1 MKKQYW
7 TLALL
12 GAAAAMYGVACSG
25 DDNKNDG
32 GTDGGPADTGGG
44 DVAKPDSGG
53 DAGDAGPSFPA
64 MPALKAT
71 QVDRMGRPAIN
82 TALNHVFDPTVSAD
96 GGAGAVAKDTYNA
109 DKNVAGWTAAYA
121 PQFAGNLGIFD
132 ALDTDGGTGSGCG
145 NQLGFVV
152 AHSYA
157 TIAGL
162 TADDRL
168 YIDTSKTTCS
178 IYLGV
183 ELNATTLQPNTD
195 CGGRKLSYDVI
206 DATYSAVAGAA
217 VSDGVGPVA
226 AKTNGTTFPYLA
238 APQ

>member
-1 MKKQYW
+1 MKKQYL

-12 GAAAAMYGVACSG
+12 GAAAAMYGIACSG
-25 DDNKNDG
+25 DDAQNDG
-32 GTDGGPADTGGG
+32 GTDSGPADSGGG
-44 DVAKPDSGG
+44 DTAKTDSGS
-53 DAGDAGPSFPA
+53 DAGPNFPA
-64 MPALKAT
+64 MPTLKTT

-96 GGAGAVAKDTYNA
+96 GGAGAAAKDAYNA

-121 PQFAGNLGIFD
+121 PQFAGNLGVFD

-145 NQLGFVV
+145 NQLGFNV
-152 AHSYA
+152 AHSY
-157 TIAGL
+157 TTLAGL

-168 YIDTSKTTCS
+168 YIDTSKSTCS

-183 ELNATTLQPNTD
+183 ELQATGLSPNSD
-195 CGGRKLSYDVI
+195 CGGRKLTYDVI
-206 DATYSAVAGAA
+206 DATYSAVAGVA
-217 VSDGVGPVA
+217 VGDGVSAVA
-226 AKTNGTTFPYLA
+226 TKTNGTTFPYLA